1 VGVAQS
7 DLLFNV
13 VLVFVVVFT
22 CLQAPTL
29 PFFAGK
35 LGLIDL
41 AATRDVEVEAA
52 PLDKISADLLQVR
65 IPEGSRLAG
74 IEVTELRLPPNTV
87 VSLLIR
93 DGRAFSPAGRDRIK
107 VGDEL
112 LIVTPE
118 AHRQVT
124 EDRLRELGRGGRL
137 ARWQRGVRRH
147 PNPRPE
153 RLG

>member
-1 VGVAQS
+1 MPLRQQAFLSWAGLRGAVPIVLATIPLAEGVARTRS
-7 DLLFNV
+7 CLFDV

-29 PFFAGK
+29 PFVARR
-35 LGLIDL
+35 LGLVDD

-74 IEVTELRLPPNTV
+74 IEVSELRLPPNTV

-93 DGRAFSPAGRDRIK
+93 DARPFSRPAGSGSRSA
-107 VGDEL
+107 
-112 LIVTPE
+112 TSC
-118 AHRQVT
+118 
-124 EDRLRELGRGGRL
+124 
-137 ARWQRGVRRH
+137 
-147 PNPRPE
+147 
-153 RLG
+153 